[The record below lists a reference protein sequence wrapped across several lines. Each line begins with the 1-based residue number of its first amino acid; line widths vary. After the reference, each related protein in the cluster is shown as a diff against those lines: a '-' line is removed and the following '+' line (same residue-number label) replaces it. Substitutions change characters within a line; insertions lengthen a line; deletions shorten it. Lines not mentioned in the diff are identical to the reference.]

1 MNAPIKF
8 FAPIGLAVLALFLY
22 ASAFIVNQWEV
33 ALKLRLG
40 EIVDSDYKPGLHF
53 MIPLINNVKKF
64 DGRLQTLEARPQRFL
79 TVEKKDVIVD
89 SYAKWRITNPGQFF
103 RSTGGDSGRTS
114 RLLAERINTG
124 LRDEFGRRT
133 IQEVVSEDRY
143 QLMDELTKA
152 VDRQVAELGIEV
164 VDVRVKKIDLPPE
177 VSESVYERMR
187 AERERVARDL
197 RAKGSEA
204 AERIRADA
212 DRQRTVI
219 IADAYK
225 LAEEARGEGDAKA
238 AEIYAQAYNQD
249 RDFYAFYRSL
259 NAYRTSFGQGGDML
273 VMQPDS
279 DFFRF
284 FNKMDR
290 AGDSPPAGM
299 AMPGTNQPP
308 AAAPA
313 ASSAVA
319 ETQVLR
325 APASAMAP
333 ESVPAPKTAPLLEPT
348 PVPAPETVSVKVP
361 ESVPAPAPVSLSP
374 MTPQSV
380 LAPESVSPMTPQSV
394 PAAPV
399 SAPLPVPESV
409 PAPESTPPMVT
420 VSETAPVTTMAPVPA
435 PVPMG
440 SPSLMPPTPV
450 QP

>member
-319 ETQVLR
+319 ETQVLT

-361 ESVPAPAPVSLSP
+361 ESVPAPVSLSP

>member
-1 MNAPIKF
+1 MNAPMKF
-8 FAPIGLAVLALFLY
+8 FAPLGLAVLALVFY

-33 ALKLRLG
+33 AIKLRLG
-40 EIVDSDYKPGLHF
+40 EIVDTDYKPGLHF
-53 MIPLINNVKKF
+53 MIPIINNVKKF
-64 DGRLQTLEARPQRFL
+64 DGRLQTLESRPQRFL

-152 VDRQVAELGIEV
+152 VDRQAAELGIEV

-219 IADAYK
+219 LADAYK

-238 AEIYAQAYNQD
+238 AEIYAQAFNQD
-249 RDFYAFYRSL
+249 REFYAFYRSL
-259 NAYRTSFGQGGDML
+259 NAYRAAFGQGGDML
-273 VMQPDS
+273 VLQPDS

-284 FNKMDR
+284 FNQADR
-290 AGDSPPAGM
+290 GVLVEEAKQPPGNQPPPA
-299 AMPGTNQPP
+299 PGSVQVEVLPMETRKAPEPPTPSPQPVPAVPP
-308 AAAPA
+308 AAA
-313 ASSAVA
+313 
-319 ETQVLR
+319 
-325 APASAMAP
+325 APP
-333 ESVPAPKTAPLLEPT
+333 VPVTESVPPLP
-348 PVPAPETVSVKVP
+348 PPA
-361 ESVPAPAPVSLSP
+361 SP
-374 MTPQSV
+374 DGTGS
-380 LAPESVSPMTPQSV
+380 LAPSS
-394 PAAPV
+394 
-399 SAPLPVPESV
+399 
-409 PAPESTPPMVT
+409 
-420 VSETAPVTTMAPVPA
+420 
-435 PVPMG
+435 
-440 SPSLMPPTPV
+440 V

>member
-361 ESVPAPAPVSLSP
+361 ESVPAPVTL
-374 MTPQSV
+374 
-380 LAPESVSPMTPQSV
+380 SPMTPQSV

-399 SAPLPVPESV
+399 SAPLPVPESA

>member
-361 ESVPAPAPVSLSP
+361 ESVPAPVSL
-374 MTPQSV
+374 
-380 LAPESVSPMTPQSV
+380 SPMTPQSV

>member
-361 ESVPAPAPVSLSP
+361 ESVPAPVSLSP